1 MDQAFSEATRSI
13 GKTVLLS
20 GEAFLP
26 AMQRV
31 SVPMLLVHGAKD
43 RLIDV
48 RAAKAAVARCPAV
61 DLRVLDARQDVGW
74 AAALPL
80 GLAPSTLFAS

>member
-1 MDQAFSEATRSI
+1 VSARTLEDLEEHSEI
-13 GKTVLLS
+13 VEQL
-20 GEAFLP
+20 
-26 AMQRV
+26 
-31 SVPMLLVHGAKD
+31 
-43 RLIDV
+43 
-48 RAAKAAVARCPAV
+48 ARECGM